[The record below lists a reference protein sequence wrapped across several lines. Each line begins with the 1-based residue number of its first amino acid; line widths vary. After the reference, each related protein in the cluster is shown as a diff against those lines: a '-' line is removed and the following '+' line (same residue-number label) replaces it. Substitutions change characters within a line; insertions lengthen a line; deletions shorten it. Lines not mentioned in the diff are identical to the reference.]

1 MSLVGCKFAADTS
14 AINRY
19 FDKLK
24 DGKALEGAV
33 KKVAFGVYG
42 DVKSATPVDTG
53 RARNGWNINQNS
65 PTSYSI
71 GNNVHYVPFLEF
83 GTRRSQAHAGFI
95 RGTLAAWRPKA
106 LRIVK
111 AAMK

>member
-33 KKVAFGVYG
+33 KKVAFGVYA

-65 PTSYSI
+65 PTSYGI

-83 GTRRSQAHAGFI
+83 GTTRSQAHAGFI

>member
-1 MSLVGCKFAADTS
+1 MSLCHCAFKADVS

-19 FDKLK
+19 FSMLK
-24 DGKALEGAV
+24 DGKALESAI
-33 KKVAFGVYG
+33 KQVAFGVYA

-65 PTSYSI
+65 PTSYGI

-83 GTRRSQAHAGFI
+83 GTRYSQAHAGFI

>member
-24 DGKALEGAV
+24 DGKALESAV
-33 KKVAFGVYG
+33 KQVAFGVYG
-42 DVKSATPVDTG
+42 GVKEATPVDTG
-53 RARNGWNINQNS
+53 RARNGWSVMRNS

-71 GNNVHYVPFLEF
+71 GNNVHYVPYLEF
-83 GTRRSQAHAGFI
+83 GTARSQAHAGFI

>member
-1 MSLVGCKFAADTS
+1 MSLCHCAFKADCS

-53 RARNGWNINQNS
+53 RARNGWSINQKS
-65 PTSYSI
+65 PTSYGI

-83 GTRRSQAHAGFI
+83 GTMRSMAHVGFI
-95 RGTLAAWRPKA
+95 RGTLAMWRPKA
-106 LRIVK
+106 LQIVK